1 MSARTL
7 RIGTRASALALWQAN
22 RVADLIRAQPGA
34 PAVELVHIR
43 TEGDVR
49 TDIPLWAAG
58 GRAFFTHEID
68 RAQLAGEVDI
78 AVHSLK
84 DLSTLIA
91 AGLELA
97 AVLEREDPRDALLT
111 RQGAAL
117 SDLPQGARVGTSSLR
132 RRAFL
137 LRARPDLT
145 LLELRGNVPTRIE
158 RLEQGRYDA
167 IVLAT
172 AGLKRLDLA
181 AHIAAHI
188 EPAVMPPAVVAG
200 RHWRLRAHRRCSGPA
215 MAAPAGSWRHA
226 RGGDRRARAVAA
238 NRGRLPGAA
247 GGAGDAERA
256 TPAAAG
262 QRLRAGWIDFHGMPG
277 PGAKRVTPWPWAY
290 GLPSNC
296 WHAAPAPSLPAAR
309 TAERG
314 TAVNA
319 RPRDYSR
326 WPVIVTR
333 DEPVDGPLSR
343 ELRALGLEVLG
354 WPVLS
359 IAPAS
364 DATALEQALRRLNQ
378 FEWLVFASQHA
389 VAEVVRRGTGP
400 TGLSEYRSRRA
411 RTAQALTAAGWQVAA
426 VPDAQTADG
435 LVALL
440 RPQLAPG
447 ASILFA
453 AGVPFVAHTARRAH
467 RRRCRSH
474 AS

>member
-58 GRAFFTHEID
+58 GRAFFTREID

-84 DLSTLIA
+84 DLSTLVA
-91 AGLELA
+91 EGLELA

-111 RQGAAL
+111 RQGATL

-158 RLEQGRYDA
+158 RLEQGKYDA

-188 EPAVMPPAVVAG
+188 EPQVMPPAVSQGAIGV
-200 RHWRLRAHRRCSGPA
+200 C
-215 MAAPAGSWRHA
+215 
-226 RGGDRRARAVAA
+226 ARAGDEAALQWLRSLDHGATRVAVT
-238 NRGRLPGAA
+238 
-247 GGAGDAERA
+247 AERA
-256 TPAAAG
+256 LLRRIEGGCQVPLGALATPTG
-262 QRLRAGWIDFHGMPG
+262 QKLQLYASVCALDGSLSMECQDQ
-277 PGAKRVTPWPWAY
+277 
-290 GLPSNC
+290 
-296 WHAAPAPSLPAAR
+296 APLGDAM
-309 TAERG
+309 
-314 TAVNA
+314 
-319 RPRDYSR
+319 
-326 WPVIVTR
+326 
-333 DEPVDGPLSR
+333 
-343 ELRALGLEVLG
+343 ALGV
-354 WPVLS
+354 
-359 IAPAS
+359 
-364 DATALEQALRRLNQ
+364 R
-378 FEWLVFASQHA
+378 
-389 VAEVVRRGTGP
+389 VAEQLLARGAG
-400 TGLSEYRSRRA
+400 A
-411 RTAQALTAAGWQVAA
+411 IIAQQRTPL
-426 VPDAQTADG
+426 
-435 LVALL
+435 
-440 RPQLAPG
+440 G
-447 ASILFA
+447 AEL
-453 AGVPFVAHTARRAH
+453 P
-467 RRRCRSH
+467 
-474 AS
+474 